1 MLQPGLPAYLIG
13 KKIVVHHI
21 ANNTGRITAES
32 LNPSKDDEYL
42 PSDLI
47 ERICTVNKTDPNLD
61 IHCSQFV
68 YGAGMESFF
77 IDTIVRYICDKD
89 FDFVDRFLYLYNN
102 ISELTE
108 VSLRYNTIYY
118 MFPMIA
124 FIIEKT
130 IEKEY
135 QDNILLR

>member
-1 MLQPGLPAYLIG
+1 
-13 KKIVVHHI
+13 
-21 ANNTGRITAES
+21 
-32 LNPSKDDEYL
+32 
-42 PSDLI
+42 
-47 ERICTVNKTDPNLD
+47 
-61 IHCSQFV
+61 
-68 YGAGMESFF
+68 MESFF
-77 IDTIVRYICDKD
+77 IGTIVRYICDKD